1 MRNWVEFILFAL
13 GGLVLVTSVLPLWQT
28 THWWARL
35 WDFPRFQIAI
45 VALAVIAVT
54 ALLYFPVTWFD
65 WLFLVA
71 VLAAAMW
78 QLMWVGPYLPGTHRS
93 VKPSLRAV
101 NDANRIRLLT
111 TNVMLKNR
119 NAGRLLEI
127 IDKSDP
133 DVALAV
139 EVDEWWVEQL
149 TAGLSAK
156 YSQRI
161 VYPLSNG
168 YGLALFSR
176 LDLENPEIRF
186 VFDDA
191 IPSIRTGVRL
201 RSGLL
206 VDLYGVHPRPPS
218 VYQDSTERDVELVRV
233 ALEIKERGAPSIV
246 LGDLNDVAWSPTTLN
261 FMRTGNLLDPRR
273 GRGFYNTYPARWP
286 GFRYPLDYVFS
297 TKHFSVGTMR
307 VLPQFGSDHLPLV
320 AELFAEPMTQ
330 SYQVSTTDCP
340 RVTKRK

>member
-1 MRNWVEFILFAL
+1 MRNWFEFILLAL

-54 ALLYFPVTWFD
+54 ALLHFPVTWFD

-78 QLMWVGPYLPGTHRS
+78 QLMWVGPYLPGTPRS
-93 VKPSLRAV
+93 VKPSSRAV
-101 NDANRIRLLT
+101 NHAGRIRLLT

-149 TAGLSAK
+149 TTGLSAK

-176 LDLENPEIRF
+176 LDIENP
-186 VFDDA
+186 
-191 IPSIRTGVRL
+191 P
-201 RSGLL
+201 
-206 VDLYGVHPRPPS
+206 
-218 VYQDSTERDVELVRV
+218 
-233 ALEIKERGAPSIV
+233 
-246 LGDLNDVAWSPTTLN
+246 
-261 FMRTGNLLDPRR
+261 
-273 GRGFYNTYPARWP
+273 GR
-286 GFRYPLDYVFS
+286 
-297 TKHFSVGTMR
+297 
-307 VLPQFGSDHLPLV
+307 
-320 AELFAEPMTQ
+320 
-330 SYQVSTTDCP
+330 
-340 RVTKRK
+340 

>member
-1 MRNWVEFILFAL
+1 MRNWFEFILLAL

-54 ALLYFPVTWFD
+54 ALLSFPVTWFD

-186 VFDDA
+186 VFDEA

-201 RSGLL
+201 RSGQL

-261 FMRTGNLLDPRR
+261 FMRSGNLLDPRR

-286 GFRYPLDYVFS
+286 GLRYPLDYVFS
-297 TKHFSVGTMR
+297 TKHFSIGTMR

-320 AELFAEPMTQ
+320 AELFAEPMD
-330 SYQVSTTDCP
+330 SKA
-340 RVTKRK
+340 TK